1 MPAPT
6 GARLCPALLG
16 ASVATAL
23 ALVILIGLG
32 LWQLQRL
39 HWKQGMIARIDAAEQ
54 APPVALGDGT
64 PPLFTRVRVSGTL
77 RPDHLALYGA
87 DVRGLHMGAQSVQLL
102 DRPGQKPVL
111 VVLGWIPTDMGGPKP
126 LAGPANITG
135 YVRLPE
141 HPDWLSAADDLQGRH
156 FYTLNPIAIGAS
168 LGAADVAPFTLV
180 ALGRAEPDRPQPAD
194 ALPRPV
200 NNHLQYAFTWFGL
213 AAALLGVFLSWAVRG
228 REG

>member
-77 RPDHLALYGA
+77 AAGPPGAVWRGRARPAH
-87 DVRGLHMGAQSVQLL
+87 GAQSVQLL

-111 VVLGWIPTDMGGPKP
+111 VVLGWIPTDMGAPKP

-180 ALGRAEPDRPQPAD
+180 ALGQRGAGSATACGRPAASGQQPPAVRVY
-194 ALPRPV
+194 LVRPGGGV
-200 NNHLQYAFTWFGL
+200 AW
-213 AAALLGVFLSWAVRG
+213 GVFELGGSRT
-228 REG
+228 